1 MTTLPAGAPTRHPMD
16 PEPAPSTKARA
27 VFALGLVALLTGP
40 LVGGL
45 IPGTVAL
52 LLARQVERQAYAARG
67 YLTGIAFVRR
77 GRRLAW
83 AGIILALTALVMA
96 AIAGLLHLASAPGG
110 QDFDPAT
117 D

>member
-1 MTTLPAGAPTRHPMD
+1 MD

-27 VFALGLVALLTGP
+27 VYVLGLVALLTGP
-40 LVGGL
+40 FIGGVIPATLALVL
-45 IPGTVAL
+45 SRQT
-52 LLARQVERQAYAARG
+52 AREQYAAKG
-67 YLTGIAFVRR
+67 YLTGSKWVRR

-83 AGIILALTALVMA
+83 AGIILALAALVVA
-96 AIAGLLHLASAPGG
+96 VIAGLLHIAGTPG